1 MRLVVIEICFLLCMS
16 LLFVSCKKDKTLE
29 GIDLE
34 LFKMAKETSGFT
46 WYKNTDALL
55 EKSSGSGHNFT
66 SLRTRYNSIASTQ
79 LDASGKIESTALFP
93 EGSLIVKELING
105 DGSLGRYAI
114 LFKAANDEN
123 ADVNGWVWGYINE
136 DQTIA
141 ESAKEKGASCISCHQ
156 QAGNIDY
163 MLMNTFFP

>member
-1 MRLVVIEICFLLCMS
+1 MKNSILIAISLLVVLI
-16 LLFVSCKKDKTLE
+16 SCKKDKTLD

-34 LFKMAKETSGFT
+34 LFKMAQETSGFT

-55 EKSSGSGHNFT
+55 PKSSGSGHNFP
-66 SLRTRYNSIASTQ
+66 SLRTRYNSIAATQ
-79 LDASGKIESTALFP
+79 LDVAGKIESTALFP
-93 EGSLIVKELING
+93 EGSLVVKELIND
-105 DGSLGRYAI
+105 DGSLARYAI

-123 ADVNGWVWGYINE
+123 ADANGWVWGYING

-141 ESAKEKGASCISCHQ
+141 SSASEKGASCISCHQ

-163 MLMNTFFP
+163 MLMNTYFP

>member
-1 MRLVVIEICFLLCMS
+1 MKNTILIIFS
-16 LLFVSCKKDKTLE
+16 LLIVLSSCKKDKTLD

-34 LFKMAKETSGFT
+34 IFKMAQETAGFT

-55 EKSSGSGHNFT
+55 PKSSGSGHNFP
-66 SLRTRYNSIASTQ
+66 SLRTRYNSIAATQ
-79 LDASGKIESTALFP
+79 LDGAGKIEPTALFP

-105 DGSLGRYAI
+105 DGSLERYAI

-123 ADVNGWVWGYINE
+123 ADANGWVWGYINE
-136 DQTIA
+136 DQTI
-141 ESAKEKGASCISCHQ
+141 SASASEKGASCISCHQ

>member
-1 MRLVVIEICFLLCMS
+1 MKINTVLIVSLIFLI
-16 LLFVSCKKDKTLE
+16 FSCKKDKTLE

-34 LFKMAKETSGFT
+34 LFKMASETSGFT
-46 WYKNTDALL
+46 WYKNSDQLL
-55 EKSSGSGHNFT
+55 PKSSGSGHNFP
-66 SLRTRYNSIASTQ
+66 SLRTRFNTIAATQ
-79 LDASGKIESTALFP
+79 LDATGKIESTALFP
-93 EGSLIVKELING
+93 EGSLIVKELIN
-105 DGSLGRYAI
+105 DDESLGRYAI

-123 ADVNGWVWGYINE
+123 ADANGWVWGYLNE

-141 ESAKEKGASCISCHQ
+141 SSAKEKGASCISCHQ